1 MLKKIEGEDKC
12 NKGDYL
18 IYWTRNSDMPG
29 LLRFR
34 GSPQSIKNDVPVKEL
49 KSFEAVIYL
58 GVAAVGTGVVNAGEA
73 VGSAAVSSVN
83 AVGNSSLK
91 KALCYLKKEV

>member
-1 MLKKIEGEDKC
+1 
-12 NKGDYL
+12 
-18 IYWTRNSDMPG
+18 MPG

-34 GSPQSIKNDVPVKEL
+34 GSPQSINNNVPVVKEL

-91 KALCYLKKEV
+91 KGFVFIKKRGLNYVIKLAFKDSFRQIS

>member
-1 MLKKIEGEDKC
+1 
-12 NKGDYL
+12 
-18 IYWTRNSDMPG
+18 MPG

-34 GSPQSIKNDVPVKEL
+34 GSPQTLNNNVPDKEL

-91 KALCYLKKEV
+91 KGFVLLKKRALNYVIKLAFKDSFRQIS